1 MLRKVKLIH
10 EEFFPP
16 NFPYYCQISRNGK
29 NSENLTSV
37 RDKLWC
43 SWGVQCS
50 VLQEPPAFEC
60 VCQVCVHTA
69 GTLLN
74 LLMCPHAFCALIPP
88 HLTQWTSSPSNNY
101 LWVMGFANSPLEP
114 FVSSSYRRIWWDMIF
129 HCCLVFQW
137 NLQPW
142 QRQWH
147 LHWKWQEKMLLIK
160 EDALNQRSFSCW
172 DCSRLKTCISRAQ
185 NWIINTW
192 SPASCCWVR
201 KVG

>member
-1 MLRKVKLIH
+1 MERTLKIWPLSGTKSGAVEVCSARCCRSHQPLNVCARCVFTLQGH
-10 EEFFPP
+10 
-16 NFPYYCQISRNGK
+16 CSIS
-29 NSENLTSV
+29 
-37 RDKLWC
+37 WC
-43 SWGVQCS
+43 VPMPSG
-50 VLQEPPAFEC
+50 
-60 VCQVCVHTA
+60 
-69 GTLLN
+69 
-74 LLMCPHAFCALIPP
+74 ALIPS

-114 FVSSSYRRIWWDMIF
+114 FVSSSYRRNRWDVIF

-147 LHWKWQEKMLLIK
+147 LHWKWQEKMLLIT